1 MPRFH
6 GESQTRAQLKGR
18 ATPTSAALSGPVRG
32 KRTATRVKK
41 AATAH
46 EVWGELAAQSAR
58 KIHTFLSFRERTLRD
73 GLAPDREMV
82 SHYMFSL
89 VRRV

>member
-1 MPRFH
+1 MEKAKPEPSSRVVQPRFQPLCRDLFE
-6 GESQTRAQLKGR
+6 G
-18 ATPTSAALSGPVRG
+18 
-32 KRTATRVKK
+32 TATRVKK
-41 AATAH
+41 AATRSG
-46 EVWGELAAQSAR
+46 VNSRPSLPAR
-58 KIHTFLSFRERTLRD
+58 FHTFLSFRERTLGD